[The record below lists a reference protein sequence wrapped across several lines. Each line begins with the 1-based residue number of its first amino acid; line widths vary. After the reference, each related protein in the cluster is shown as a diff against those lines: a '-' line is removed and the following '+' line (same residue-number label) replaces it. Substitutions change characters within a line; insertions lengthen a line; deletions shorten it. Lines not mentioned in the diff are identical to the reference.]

1 MNEDIG
7 RTRQIL
13 NVGPLKVALL
23 FWVIVGT
30 LSLGALLES
39 LVYLIGPLHTLLAV
53 GRHQLV
59 VLLDD
64 DLDRCA
70 LVVVD
75 EIVHLPALAQVVA
88 SGEPGVDVHLG
99 VGVLVEVLAQARLGG
114 DLGVVLE
121 VVEHLAALEACTR
134 VVGGLVLEVKLDI
147 VNIAAPLVPDPAV
160 IPVLGSPL
168 HRSS

>member
-13 NVGPLKVALL
+13 NVSPLQVALFL
-23 FWVIVGT
+23 CVIVST
-30 LSLGALLES
+30 LSLGALLEC
-39 LVYLIGPLHTLLAV
+39 LVHLICPLHALFAV
-53 GRHQLV
+53 GFNQLV
-59 VLLDD
+59 VLFDD
-64 DLDRCA
+64 DLDRST

-75 EIVHLPALAQVVA
+75 EFVHLPSLAQLVA
-88 SGEPGVDVHLG
+88 SREPRVDVHLG
-99 VGVLVEVLAQARLGG
+99 VGVQVQVLAQARLGG

-134 VVGGLVLEVKLDI
+134 VVCGLVLKVKLDV
-147 VNIAAPLVPDPAV
+147 VNIATPLVPDPAI
-160 IPVLGSPL
+160 IPVLRSPL